1 MPRPRRL
8 AAGALLARA
17 VEVLVDTSVWIDHL
31 RHGRQDLRA
40 HLAAG
45 DVVCHP
51 FILGELACGTIR
63 KRDEVLSLLAALS
76 QVAVADHDEVI
87 HLLDRY
93 QLMGKG
99 LSWIDLHLLASAR
112 LAGETLWTLDG
123 PLKKAAQTLG
133 VSLVS

>member
-1 MPRPRRL
+1 
-8 AAGALLARA
+8 
-17 VEVLVDTSVWIDHL
+17 VLVDSSVWIDHF
-31 RHGRQDLRA
+31 RQDREDLRA
-40 HLAAG
+40 QLDAG

-76 QVAVADHDEVI
+76 QVVVADHDEVI
-87 HLLDRY
+87 QMLDKH

-99 LSWIDLHLLASAR
+99 LGWIDMHLLASAR
-112 LAGETLWTLDG
+112 LAGEILWTLDG

-133 VSLVS
+133 VSPAF